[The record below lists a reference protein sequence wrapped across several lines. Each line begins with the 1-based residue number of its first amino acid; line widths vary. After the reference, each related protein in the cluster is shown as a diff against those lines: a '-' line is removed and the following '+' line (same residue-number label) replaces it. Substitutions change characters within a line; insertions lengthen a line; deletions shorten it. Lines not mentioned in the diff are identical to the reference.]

1 MRVNLITVLSAGV
14 ALAGLFLPWWG
25 VTQTGSA
32 IGRLHLQWSI
42 WNPPQFNLR
51 VAGASSLYWNFA
63 LSSVSVLV
71 LGLIAASLVVVG
83 SVTLLRRY
91 LIAGL
96 VLSSLSL
103 IVYTVAVD
111 YVTTNY
117 CVTPL
122 CIQGP
127 IGALSVPGATVNWG
141 FQSGFYIFLLAVL
154 LLAAGLLLNRMIVHT
169 ATPPIATSPVSPAS
183 TMQSCSNCGT
193 TLRTGAKFCSNCG
206 TAV

>member
-1 MRVNLITVLSAGV
+1 MSSIFTRINVVTVLSAGV

-25 VTQTGSA
+25 VTQTGA
-32 IGRLHLQWSI
+32 TIGRLHLQWSI
-42 WNPPQFNLR
+42 WNPPHFNAR
-51 VAGASSLYWNFA
+51 IAGATNLYWNFA

-71 LGLIAASLVVVG
+71 LGLIAASLVIVG

-96 VLSSLSL
+96 ILSALSL
-103 IVYTVAVD
+103 VVYTVAVD

-117 CVTPL
+117 CVTAL

-127 IGALSVPGATVNWG
+127 IGAVSVPGATVNWG

-154 LLAAGLLLNRMIVHT
+154 LLAAGVLLNRLLVGER
-169 ATPPIATSPVSPAS
+169 P
-183 TMQSCSNCGT
+183 T
-193 TLRTGAKFCSNCG
+193 TGQAANYN
-206 TAV
+206 

>member
-1 MRVNLITVLSAGV
+1 MRVNIVTVLSAGV

-25 VTQTGSA
+25 VTQTGTT
-32 IGRLHLQWSI
+32 IGRLHLQWSV
-42 WNPPQFNLR
+42 WNPPHFNTR
-51 VAGASSLYWNFA
+51 IAGASTLYWNFA

-96 VLSSLSL
+96 ILSALSL

-111 YVTTNY
+111 YFTTNY
-117 CVTPL
+117 CVTAL

-127 IGALSVPGATVNWG
+127 IGAISIPGATVDWG
-141 FQSGFYIFLLAVL
+141 FQSGFYIFLLGFL
-154 LLAAGLLLNRMIVHT
+154 LLAAGVLLNKLLVRER
-169 ATPPIATSPVSPAS
+169 
-183 TMQSCSNCGT
+183 T
-193 TLRTGAKFCSNCG
+193 TTRQVAN
-206 TAV
+206 